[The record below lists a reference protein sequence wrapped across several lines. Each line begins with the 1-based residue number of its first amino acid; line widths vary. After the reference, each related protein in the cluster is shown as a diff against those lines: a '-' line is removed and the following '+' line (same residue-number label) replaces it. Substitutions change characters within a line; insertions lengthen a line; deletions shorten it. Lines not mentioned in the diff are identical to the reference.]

1 MTFYRKRCI
10 WPTSAVSRSGVNHHC
25 CICLSI
31 GGSRPQ
37 VHCLQLQTLP
47 DMHWYHKY
55 PFLCQLTIH
64 MIPFKLCLSC
74 VPIPIYWGQV
84 AHSYIQNHINLR
96 WTLYTYVTYIYITSY
111 HSPKSLWLPFIQLHQ
126 AIFKGHTVTQSHIF
140 PTKTSKMEEFPI
152 DLRLTKSD
160 SPTNSQPFRSSG
172 TASAKGFS
180 SLLLLAVSLAL
191 VQPPDVGFQI
201 STLWLF
207 NIAMV

>member
-1 MTFYRKRCI
+1 MTNFCCLKVWSKPSLLHMFI
-10 WPTSAVSRSGVNHHC
+10 HWWLPATGALPPASNTPWHALVSQVSVSMPTNNPYDSLQIVSELCSNSNLLRTSSTFIHTKPYKLTVNFIY
-25 CICLSI
+25 IC
-31 GGSRPQ
+31 
-37 VHCLQLQTLP
+37 
-47 DMHWYHKY
+47 
-55 PFLCQLTIH
+55 
-64 MIPFKLCLSC
+64 
-74 VPIPIYWGQV
+74 
-84 AHSYIQNHINLR
+84 YI
-96 WTLYTYVTYIYITSY
+96 YIYITSY

-140 PTKTSKMEEFPI
+140 PKKTSKMEEFPI